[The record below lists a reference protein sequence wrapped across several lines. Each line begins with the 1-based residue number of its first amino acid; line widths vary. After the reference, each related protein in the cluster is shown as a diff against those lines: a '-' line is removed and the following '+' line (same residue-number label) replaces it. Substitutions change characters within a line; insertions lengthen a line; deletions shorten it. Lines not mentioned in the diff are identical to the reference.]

1 MYLEY
6 FGLQRLPFT
15 ISPDPDFLYPSPGHQ
30 EALAHLSY
38 ALTDQGGLICLTGE
52 VGTGKTTLCRA
63 LMASVPEGDHIA
75 YIFNPQLSPSEL
87 LESLCDELHIEY
99 ASGLS
104 LRELYRVLY
113 MGLLKF
119 YASNQ
124 RVICVIDEAQV
135 MSPALLEQV
144 RLLTNLETNTEKLL
158 TLVLVGQTELK
169 EILERHELRQMNQ
182 RITARYHLQHLD
194 LNETAAY
201 LAHRIQCAGGGRML
215 FDQAA
220 IKVIWQNSMGVPRLI
235 NSMADRALLG
245 AYSGNQPFADATIAR
260 HAVIEVCGSERK
272 PLMTPRKS
280 SPNKASATTTPNP
293 PTESRPVIL
302 PVVVAILLVLV
313 LALAGWVGYRFWSGN
328 EMDSTGGSDKNSFA
342 AAAANGSDE
351 TGASDGKTQAFRELA
366 AAQNLDASGCG
377 DLRGTGWSCLDVE
390 WPLNEIR
397 SFGQPA
403 LTLSGGDWQ
412 VLSPAVRRYDGR
424 AILLWQPP
432 NGYDGLVRP
441 GDDSPVVAWVRQK
454 LDANWGQDWTSI
466 GPSGV
471 RVEMDPKFYDPLLQ
485 KAVVD
490 FQLLNALDP
499 DGILGPRTL
508 LHLMKEG

>member
-87 LESLCDELHIEY
+87 IEALCDELHIQY

-113 MGLLKF
+113 MGLLRF
-119 YASNQ
+119 YSNNQ

-158 TLVLVGQTELK
+158 TLVLVGQTELR

-182 RITARYHLQHLD
+182 RITARYHLGHLT
-194 LNETAAY
+194 LSETAEY

-215 FDQAA
+215 FDQAS

-245 AYSGNQPFADATIAR
+245 AYAGNKPFVDAAIAR
-260 HAVIEVCGSERK
+260 KAVIEVSGSERK
-272 PLMTPRKS
+272 SPPKMPKS
-280 SPNKASATTTPNP
+280 ND
-293 PTESRPVIL
+293 L
-302 PVVVAILLVLV
+302 PDENEGRSVLPWVAGLLVFLV
-313 LALAGWVGYRFWSGN
+313 LLLAAFVGYRYFAPEKAASLLPDLVTSLPDRPG
-328 EMDSTGGSDKNSFA
+328 KNTDTAFTRMSSQLGLSA
-342 AAAANGSDE
+342 A
-351 TGASDGKTQAFRELA
+351 
-366 AAQNLDASGCG
+366 GCE
-377 DLRGTGWSCLDVE
+377 DLEGTGWACLQVD
-390 WPLNEIR
+390 WPLPEIR
-397 SFGQPA
+397 SFGLPA
-403 LTLSGGDWQ
+403 LVKSAGEMKELTDDI
-412 VLSPAVRRYDGR
+412 RRYDGV
-424 AILLWQPP
+424 ATLLWQAPA
-432 NGYDGLVRP
+432 GYESLVRP
-441 GDDSPVVAWVRQK
+441 GEKSGVLVWVRKQ
-454 LDANWGQDWTSI
+454 LNATWSDEWTSI

-471 RVEMDPKFYDPLLQ
+471 RVELDPKFYDPLLQ

-490 FQLLNALDP
+490 FQLQEGLEP

>member
-87 LESLCDELHIEY
+87 IEALCDELHIQY

-113 MGLLKF
+113 MGLLRF
-119 YASNQ
+119 YSNNQ

-158 TLVLVGQTELK
+158 TLVLVGQTELR

-182 RITARYHLQHLD
+182 RITARYHLGHLT
-194 LNETAAY
+194 LSETAEY

-215 FDQAA
+215 FDQAS

-245 AYSGNQPFADATIAR
+245 AYAGNKPFVDAAIAR
-260 HAVIEVCGSERK
+260 KAVIEVSGSERK
-272 PLMTPRKS
+272 SPPKMPKS
-280 SPNKASATTTPNP
+280 ND
-293 PTESRPVIL
+293 L
-302 PVVVAILLVLV
+302 PDENEGRSVLPWVAGLLVFLV
-313 LALAGWVGYRFWSGN
+313 LLLAAFVGYRY
-328 EMDSTGGSDKNSFA
+328 FA
-342 AAAANGSDE
+342 PEKAAS
-351 TGASDGKTQAFRELA
+351 L
-366 AAQNLDASGCG
+366 LP
-377 DLRGTGWSCLDVE
+377 DLVTSLPD
-390 WPLNEIR
+390 
-397 SFGQPA
+397 
-403 LTLSGGDWQ
+403 
-412 VLSPAVRRYDGR
+412 
-424 AILLWQPP
+424 
-432 NGYDGLVRP
+432 RP
-441 GDDSPVVAWVRQK
+441 GKNQCRQ
-454 LDANWGQDWTSI
+454 T
-466 GPSGV
+466 
-471 RVEMDPKFYDPLLQ
+471 E
-485 KAVVD
+485 
-490 FQLLNALDP
+490 
-499 DGILGPRTL
+499 
-508 LHLMKEG
+508 

>member
-75 YIFNPQLSPSEL
+75 YIFNPQLSPAEL
-87 LESLCDELHIEY
+87 LESLCDELHISYE
-99 ASGLS
+99 SGLS

-119 YASNQ
+119 YSNNQ

-158 TLVLVGQTELK
+158 TLVLVGQTELR
-169 EILERHELRQMNQ
+169 EILTRHELRQMNQ
-182 RITARYHLQHLD
+182 RITARYHLEHLTLAD
-194 LNETAAY
+194 TSAY
-201 LAHRIQCAGGGRML
+201 LAHRIQCAGGNRML

-220 IKVIWQNSMGVPRLI
+220 VKVLWQNSMGVPRLI

-245 AYSGNQPFADATIAR
+245 AYAVNKPFVDAAIAR
-260 HAVIEVCGSERK
+260 RAVIEVSGAERK
-272 PLMTPRKS
+272 PIVKPAVMQGVPEG
-280 SPNKASATTTPNP
+280 KAQRSYLPWLAGLLLLL
-293 PTESRPVIL
+293 VIL
-302 PVVVAILLVLV
+302 LGVY
-313 LALAGWVGYRFWSGN
+313 VGYRLLAPQAETVQPDSVSPAGGN
-328 EMDSTGGSDKNSFA
+328 T
-342 AAAANGSDE
+342 
-351 TGASDGKTQAFRELA
+351 AFSQLA
-366 AAQNLDASGCG
+366 AGLGLAADNCDGLDNSN
-377 DLRGTGWSCLDVE
+377 WQCLNVE
-390 WPLNEIR
+390 WPLAELLSLN
-397 SFGQPA
+397 QP
-403 LTLSGGDWQ
+403 TLILSAGKWQ
-412 VLSPAVRRYDGR
+412 PLKAGNSPYDGK
-424 AILLWQPP
+424 ATVLWQPLG
-432 NGYDGLVRP
+432 GYESLLHP
-441 GDDSPVVAWVRQK
+441 GDKASVISWVRQRLK
-454 LDANWGQDWTSI
+454 VTWNQEWTSI

-471 RVEMDPKFYDPLLQ
+471 RVELDPKFYDPLLQ

-490 FQLLNALDP
+490 FQLQEGLEP
-499 DGILGPRTL
+499 DGIIGPRTL

>member
-87 LESLCDELHIEY
+87 LEALCDELHIEY
-99 ASGLS
+99 DTGLS

-113 MGLLKF
+113 MGLLRF
-119 YASNQ
+119 YSNNQ

-144 RLLTNLETNTEKLL
+144 RLLTNLETNTEKLM
-158 TLVLVGQTELK
+158 TLVLVGQTELR
-169 EILERHELRQMNQ
+169 EIISRHELRQLNQ
-182 RITARYHLQHLD
+182 RITARYHLGHLT
-194 LNETAAY
+194 LAETAEY

-245 AYSGNQPFADATIAR
+245 AYAGNKPFVDSIIAR
-260 HAVIEVCGSERK
+260 KAVIEVSGAERK
-272 PLMTPRKS
+272 SAPKIPKTSELPDEKKERNLLPLL
-280 SPNKASATTTPNP
+280 AG
-293 PTESRPVIL
+293 IL
-302 PVVVAILLVLV
+302 VLLVLF
-313 LALAGWVGYRFWSGN
+313 LAAFVGYRFL
-328 EMDSTGGSDKNSFA
+328 SF
-342 AAAANGSDE
+342 E
-351 TGASDGKTQAFRELA
+351 TGTSLLPELPAAITGSKSSSSDSAFARMTSTLGLSAEQCA
-366 AAQNLDASGCG
+366 
-377 DLRGTGWSCLDVE
+377 DLEGTTWSCLEVD
-390 WPLNEIR
+390 WPLAEIR
-397 SFGQPA
+397 SFGFPA
-403 LTLSGGDWQ
+403 LVRSEGQLRQLSDDIQ
-412 VLSPAVRRYDGR
+412 RYDGQ
-424 AILLWQPP
+424 ATLLWQPP
-432 NGYDGLVRP
+432 AGYESLVRP
-441 GDDSPVVAWVRQK
+441 GEKSAVLVWVRKQ
-454 LDANWGQDWTSI
+454 LNASWSQEWTSI

-471 RVEMDPKFYDPLLQ
+471 QVELDPKFYDPLLQ
-485 KAVVD
+485 KAVID
-490 FQLLNALDP
+490 FQLQEGLEP

-508 LHLMKEG
+508 LHMMKEG

>member
-87 LESLCDELHIEY
+87 LESLCDELHIQY

-119 YASNQ
+119 YANNQ

-169 EILERHELRQMNQ
+169 DILERHELRQMNQ
-182 RITARYHLQHLD
+182 RITARYHLEHLD

-245 AYSGNQPFADATIAR
+245 AYSANQPYADATIAR
-260 HAVIEVCGSERK
+260 RAVIEVSGAERK
-272 PLMTPRKS
+272 PAKIPKKR
-280 SPNKASATTTPNP
+280 SPTQAAASRNAASG
-293 PTESRPVIL
+293 ESRPLLL
-302 PVVVAILLVLV
+302 PIIVVLLLILVLV
-313 LALAGWVGYRFWSGN
+313 LTGWVGFRLWPGADDAPETQTGTGSAALPSVA
-328 EMDSTGGSDKNSFA
+328 MTADSRSADQKSR
-342 AAAANGSDE
+342 
-351 TGASDGKTQAFRELA
+351 AFLELA
-366 AAQNLDASGCG
+366 AAQGLDASDCS
-377 DLRGTGWSCLDVE
+377 DLQGTGWSCLDVQ

-397 SFGQPA
+397 SFAQPA

-432 NGYDGLVRP
+432 VGYDGLVRP
-441 GDDSPVVAWVRQK
+441 GDQSPVVAWVRQQ

-490 FQLLNALDP
+490 FQLQNALDP